1 MGQRPDPSKDMSK
14 VRPGTVDY
22 SKWDQ
27 LSDSDDEDK
36 GLAGASSSSLSA
48 DAGGGMHFKTQKDL
62 EEERRAMRARE
73 EMEQQMESLRR
84 SERQQRSLTAT
95 DRGGSLG
102 GAAYVSGHPGGERG
116 AVKKKRCDY
125 CGRPNAPK
133 RCARCRGPSYCDSS
147 CQRAAWPAHI
157 VRCFEEGD
165 SAWWGMFTQA
175 STSNKARVEE
185 TREARIEV
193 RRVAAERRKAA
204 KAAAKAAE
212 AQRGAGKGGKG
223 KGGDEEREETCAICM
238 CEFTVSGDSGTGISC
253 PASHFMCSE
262 CTSVYV
268 ETVMENLEATHP
280 PKCSMCKAVIPQE
293 TFEMQLNADQARIYE
308 VFMAERSLGEGEIV
322 LQCNDCGYYEI
333 RTDDPSVYFCPSCHL
348 IECRFNSKHPNLR
361 NSFTFWPFF
370 AAFRT
375 CRCKAHHCS
384 IGCRVCNKVVDG
396 GTDEEERSRQ
406 VEEHLTVCAS
416 LRAPKAAVEAA
427 LEGGQVKFSST
438 FPPRHEN
445 HGFE

>member
-1 MGQRPDPSKDMSK
+1 MSK

-36 GLAGASSSSLSA
+36 GLAGASPSSLSA
-48 DAGGGMHFKTQKDL
+48 APAAGGMHFKTQEDL
-62 EEERRAMRARE
+62 AEERRAIRARD
-73 EMEQQMESLRR
+73 EMEQQMEASRR
-84 SERQQRSLTAT
+84 AERQQRLSTAT
-95 DRGGSLG
+95 DRGGGVRG
-102 GAAYVSGHPGGERG
+102 GASGPQGGERRG
-116 AVKKKRCDY
+116 GGTRKRCDY

-133 RCARCRGPSYCDSS
+133 RCARCSGPSYCDSS
-147 CQRAAWPAHI
+147 CQRAAWPAHL
-157 VRCFEEGD
+157 VRCFEEGEN
-165 SAWWGMFTQA
+165 AWWGIFTQA
-175 STSNKARVEE
+175 SVDRKARAEE
-185 TREARIEV
+185 TREARVEI
-193 RRVAAERRKAA
+193 RKVAAERRRAA

-333 RTDDPSVYFCPSCHL
+333 RTDDPTVYFCPSCKM
-348 IECRFNSKHPNLR
+348 IECRFDSTHQNIRDNFVYISAIL
-361 NSFTFWPFF
+361 
-370 AAFRT
+370 
-375 CRCKAHHCS
+375 C
-384 IGCRVCNKVVDG
+384 G
-396 GTDEEERSRQ
+396 
-406 VEEHLTVCAS
+406 
-416 LRAPKAAVEAA
+416 
-427 LEGGQVKFSST
+427 FSCV
-438 FPPRHEN
+438 
-445 HGFE
+445 